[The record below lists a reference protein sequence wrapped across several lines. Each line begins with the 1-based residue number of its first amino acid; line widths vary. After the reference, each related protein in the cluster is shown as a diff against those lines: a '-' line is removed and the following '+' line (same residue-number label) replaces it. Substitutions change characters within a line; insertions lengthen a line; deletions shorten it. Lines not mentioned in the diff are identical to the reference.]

1 MKITATM
8 VAKFIVFTPLCL
20 WFITAIAMFYFGQ
33 TVTFYIILFFF
44 TVSILVVSILNFKK
58 IQEYAS
64 KVKAKESELENKNRA
79 LKEQLYID
87 NLTKLNSLKSFD
99 EALKKTKSPK
109 VIVLNIDSFKDIN
122 EFYGKQSGDFVLIKI
137 AKMIKE
143 FADQNEMS
151 AYRIGSDEFAFLDSK
166 ELDITKYEKIAVEL
180 VDSFKTKEIILED
193 LDETIVIGTTI
204 GVSLESENAFA
215 KALIALNFA
224 KSKQKDFAC
233 YIHSMDT
240 KDEYADKLKYV
251 KLMKNAL
258 DSDKVIPYFQPIQ
271 DRNGKTLK
279 YECLSRVIDEKGE
292 AISPY
297 FFMKTSKKVRL
308 YTMMSKTI
316 IENGFKA
323 IANTDKTISINLL
336 SRDMMDSDISNFVI
350 DKIREYKII
359 KNVVFEILED
369 ESIENLER
377 VSLFIDKVKRM
388 GVRIAIDDFGT
399 GYSNF
404 SYLLKLKPDYL
415 KIDGSIIKNIDTDKN
430 SEAIVKAIISFAKT
444 LHVKTIAE
452 FIHSKAVYDKCYE
465 LGIDEFQGYYLGEPN
480 PDLV

>member
-1 MKITATM
+1 
-8 VAKFIVFTPLCL
+8 
-20 WFITAIAMFYFGQ
+20 MFYFGV
-33 TVTFYIILFFF
+33 TITFYIILFFF
-44 TVSILVVSILNFKK
+44 TVCIVVVSILNFKK

-64 KVKAKESELENKNRA
+64 KVKAKENELENKNRA
-79 LKEQLYID
+79 LKEQLYVD
-87 NLTKLNSLKSFD
+87 NLTKLHNLKSFD
-99 EALKKTKSPK
+99 EELKNTKSPK
-109 VIVLNIDSFKDIN
+109 VIVLNIDSFKEIN
-122 EFYGKQSGDFVLIKI
+122 EFYGKKSGDFVLIEI
-137 AKMIKE
+137 AKMVKE
-143 FADQNEMS
+143 FAMKNDMY
-151 AYRIGSDEFAFLDSK
+151 AYRIGADEFAFLDSK
-166 ELDITKYEKIAVEL
+166 ELDITKYENIAVEL
-180 VDSFKTKEIILED
+180 VDAFRTKEILLEN
-193 LDETIVIGTTI
+193 LEETIVIGTTI
-204 GVSLESENAFA
+204 GFSLESENAFA
-215 KALIALNFA
+215 KALTALYFA

-251 KLMKNAL
+251 KLMKSAL
-258 DSDKVIPYFQPIQ
+258 MSDKVIPYFQPIQ

-279 YECLSRVIDEKGE
+279 YECLARVIDENGK
-292 AISPY
+292 AVSPY
-297 FFMKTSKKVRL
+297 YFMRTSKKVRL
-308 YTMMSKTI
+308 YATMSKTI
-316 IENGFKA
+316 IENGFKV

-350 DKIREYKII
+350 DKIREYKIA
-359 KNVVFEILED
+359 KQVVFEILED
-369 ESIENLER
+369 ESIEHLER
-377 VSLFIDKVKRM
+377 VSSFIEKVKRM

-452 FIHSKAVYDKCYE
+452 YIHSKEVYDKCYK